1 MQLIINLNRES
12 AQQLAEIQKYTNQ
25 EQTIVC
31 QQAIGLYH
39 QQIQI
44 SGRVQLEEFDRS
56 ELDCNYQIRPQPT
69 ELLGV

>member
-1 MQLIINLNRES
+1 MQLIINLDRES

-25 EQTIVC
+25 EHTIVC

-56 ELDCNYQIRPQPT
+56 ELNCRDRLRSQPT
-69 ELLGV
+69 ELLVV